1 MRYNTIAFTRPQTR
15 TGNSGYLIPK
25 RTYRGQKGGFLPL
38 LFMAPALAGLS
49 TAAVASSA
57 INKQT
62 GSGVIN
68 QANMLYQQSKQA
80 TGSGLKLA
88 GQGVHLSGEGVG
100 VAGGALDL
108 PGGMLR
114 MSLLETMPKEKKKK
128 KVIQS
133 VGKDLGSQYSLG
145 TSNSLGM
152 GIAPAGMGLGV
163 SGKGVKTEMAKSAMR
178 TALVNHIIPK
188 VLDKMGIADVVPA
201 SLIKQVVDSSIDKA
215 GATIKDVVIK
225 LSKKVMPI
233 LTHSK
238 MAKLGMHS
246 GSGFKKI
253 ANSKKYEQL
262 HGHLS
267 KYLASKLVGQK
278 GGSFWDDFVS
288 GFMSVI
294 KPAASILGP
303 IASAV
308 FPEFAAPISA
318 VTGLIS
324 KA

>member
-1 MRYNTIAFTRPQTR
+1 MRYNAIAFTRPQTR

-25 RTYRGQKGGFLPL
+25 KTYRGQKGGFLPL

-57 INKQT
+57 IKKQT
-62 GSGVIN
+62 GSGVID
-68 QANMLYQQSKQA
+68 QADMLYKQSKMA
-80 TGSGLKLA
+80 TGQGLKLA
-88 GQGVHLSGEGVG
+88 GAGVGVAGQGVG

-114 MSLLETMPKEKKKK
+114 MSLLDTMPKQKKKK
-128 KVIQS
+128 KIIQS
-133 VGKDLGSQYSLG
+133 VGKDLGGEYPLG
-145 TSNSLGM
+145 TSVSLGM
-152 GIAPAGMGLGV
+152 GYGGV

-178 TALVNHIIPK
+178 NALITHIIPK

-201 SLIKQVVDSSIDKA
+201 SLIQKVVDSSIDKA
-215 GATIKDVVIK
+215 GATIKDVVVN

-253 ANSKKYEQL
+253 AKSKKYEKL

-308 FPEFAAPISA
+308 FPEFAPVISG
-318 VTGLIS
+318 VTGLID

>member
-1 MRYNTIAFTRPQTR
+1 MRYNAIAFTRPQTR

-25 RTYRGQKGGFLPL
+25 KVYRGQQKGGFLPL

-68 QANMLYQQSKQA
+68 QANMLYQQSKMAQ
-80 TGSGLKLA
+80 GSGLKLA
-88 GQGVHLSGEGVG
+88 GQGVNLAGEGVG

-152 GIAPAGMGLGV
+152 GLGV

-178 TALVNHIIPK
+178 NALVNHIIPK
-188 VLDKMGIADVVPA
+188 VLQKMGIADVVPD
-201 SLIKQVVDSSIDKA
+201 SLIQQVVDSSIDKA

-253 ANSKKYEQL
+253 AKSKKYEQL

-294 KPAASILGP
+294 RPAASILGP

-308 FPEFAAPISA
+308 FPEFAPVISG
-318 VTGLIS
+318 VTGLI
-324 KA
+324 KNA

>member
-1 MRYNTIAFTRPQTR
+1 MRYNAIAFTRPQTR

-25 RTYRGQKGGFLPL
+25 KMYRGQQKGGFLPL

-57 INKQT
+57 IKKQT
-62 GSGVIN
+62 GSGIID
-68 QANMLYQQSKQA
+68 QANMLYQQSKQ
-80 TGSGLKLA
+80 GQGFKLA
-88 GQGVHLSGEGVG
+88 GQGTSDIGAGVG
-100 VAGGALDL
+100 VAGNGVGVAGDL

-114 MSLLETMPKEKKKK
+114 MSLLDTMAKEKKKK

-152 GIAPAGMGLGV
+152 GYGGV

-178 TALVNHIIPK
+178 TALINHIIPK
-188 VLDKMGIADVVPA
+188 VLDKMGIADVVPT
-201 SLIKQVVDSSIDKA
+201 SLIQNVVNSSIDKA
-215 GATIKDVVIK
+215 GATIKDVVIN

-253 ANSKKYEQL
+253 AKSKKYDQL

-278 GGSFWDDFVS
+278 GGSFWDDFVT

-308 FPEFAAPISA
+308 FPEFSPAISA
-318 VTGLIS
+318 VTGLID

>member
-1 MRYNTIAFTRPQTR
+1 MRYNAIAFTRPQTR

-25 RTYRGQKGGFLPL
+25 KVYRGRQQKGGYSDAFA
-38 LFMAPALAGLS
+38 FMAPALSGLS
-49 TAAVASSA
+49 LGSVLSSGF
-57 INKQT
+57 KQMN

-80 TGSGLKLA
+80 TGSGYKLA
-88 GQGVHLSGEGVG
+88 GQGVHPAGSGVG
-100 VAGGALDL
+100 VSGGTLDL

-114 MSLLETMPKEKKKK
+114 MSLLETMPKEKKK

-152 GIAPAGMGLGV
+152 GYAPAGVV

-178 TALVNHIIPK
+178 NVLINHIFPK
-188 VLDKMGIADVVPA
+188 VLQKMGIADVVPD
-201 SLIKQVVDSSIDKA
+201 SLIQQVVDSSIDKA

-233 LTHSK
+233 LTHST

-253 ANSKKYEQL
+253 AKSKKYEQL

-278 GGSFWDDFVS
+278 GGSFWDNFLT
-288 GFMSVI
+288 GFKMVV
-294 KPAASILGP
+294 KPAAKILGP

-308 FPEFAAPISA
+308 FPEFSPAIGA
-318 VTGLIS
+318 VTGLVDKI
-324 KA
+324 

>member
-1 MRYNTIAFTRPQTR
+1 MRYNAIAFTRPQTR

-25 RTYRGQKGGFLPL
+25 RTYRQKGGFLPL

-62 GSGVIN
+62 GSGVID
-68 QANMLYQQSKQA
+68 QADMLYKQSKMA

-88 GQGVHLSGEGVG
+88 GQGVGVAGQGVG

-114 MSLLETMPKEKKKK
+114 MSLIDEKKKK
-128 KVIQS
+128 KKKIIQS
-133 VGKDLGSQYSLG
+133 VGKDLGGQYPLG
-145 TSNSLGM
+145 TSVSLGM
-152 GIAPAGMGLGV
+152 GYGGV

-178 TALVNHIIPK
+178 NALVSHIIPK

-201 SLIKQVVDSSIDKA
+201 SLIQQVVDSSIDKA
-215 GATIKDVVIK
+215 GATIKDVVIN

-253 ANSKKYEQL
+253 AKSKKYEKL

-267 KYLASKLVGQK
+267 KYLASKLAGQK

-308 FPEFAAPISA
+308 FPEAAGPISA
-318 VTGLIS
+318 VTGLI
-324 KA
+324 KNA

>member
-1 MRYNTIAFTRPQTR
+1 MRYNAIAFTRPQTR

-25 RTYRGQKGGFLPL
+25 KTYRGQKGGFLPL

-57 INKQT
+57 IKKQT

-68 QANMLYQQSKQA
+68 QADMLYQQSKMGQ
-80 TGSGLKLA
+80 GLKLA
-88 GQGVHLSGEGVG
+88 GQGVSVAGGAINLAGTGVG
-100 VAGGALDL
+100 VAGGGLDL

-114 MSLLETMPKEKKKK
+114 MSLLDTMPKEKKKK
-128 KVIQS
+128 IIQS
-133 VGKDLGSQYSLG
+133 VGKDLGSQYSLS
-145 TSNSLGM
+145 TNNLGM
-152 GIAPAGMGLGV
+152 GYGDV
-163 SGKGVKTEMAKSAMR
+163 SGKGKIADMAKSKMKS
-178 TALVNHIIPK
+178 ALINHIIPK
-188 VLDKMGIADVVPA
+188 VLEKMGISDVVPA
-201 SLIKQVVDSSIDKA
+201 SLVSKVVDSSMEKA
-215 GATIKDVVIK
+215 GSTIKDVVVN

-233 LTHSK
+233 LMHSR
-238 MAKLGMHS
+238 MAKDGVHS

-253 ANSKKYEQL
+253 AKSKKYDQL

-267 KYLASKLVGQK
+267 KYLAAKLVGQK
-278 GGSFWDDFVS
+278 GGSFWDDFVT

-308 FPEFAAPISA
+308 FPEFAPAISA

>member
-1 MRYNTIAFTRPQTR
+1 
-15 TGNSGYLIPK
+15 
-25 RTYRGQKGGFLPL
+25 
-38 LFMAPALAGLS
+38 MAPALAGLS

-62 GSGVIN
+62 GSGIID
-68 QANMLYQQSKQA
+68 QADMLYKQSKMA

-88 GQGVHLSGEGVG
+88 GEGVNPAGYGVG

-114 MSLLETMPKEKKKK
+114 MSIIDEKKKKK

-133 VGKDLGSQYSLG
+133 VGKDLGGQYPLG
-145 TSNSLGM
+145 TSVSLGM
-152 GIAPAGMGLGV
+152 GHGV

-178 TALVNHIIPK
+178 NGLITHIIPK

-201 SLIKQVVDSSIDKA
+201 SLIQQVVDSSIDKA

-253 ANSKKYEQL
+253 AKSKKYEKL

-308 FPEFAAPISA
+308 FPEFAGPISA
-318 VTGLIS
+318 VSGLI
-324 KA
+324 KNA

>member
-1 MRYNTIAFTRPQTR
+1 MRYNAIAFTRPQTR
-15 TGNSGYLIPK
+15 TGNAGYLIPRK
-25 RTYRGQKGGFLPL
+25 TYRQKGGFLPL

-62 GSGVIN
+62 GSGVID
-68 QANMLYQQSKQA
+68 QADMLYKQSKMAQ
-80 TGSGLKLA
+80 GSGLKLA
-88 GQGVHLSGEGVG
+88 GQNGSGVHPAGSGVG

-114 MSLLETMPKEKKKK
+114 MSLIDEKKKK
-128 KVIQS
+128 KKIIQS
-133 VGKDLGSQYSLG
+133 VGKDLGGQYPLG
-145 TSNSLGM
+145 TTVSLGM
-152 GIAPAGMGLGV
+152 GYGGV

-178 TALVNHIIPK
+178 NALVNHIIPK

-201 SLIKQVVDSSIDKA
+201 SLIQQVVDSSIDKA

-253 ANSKKYEQL
+253 AKSKKYEKL

-318 VTGLIS
+318 VTGLIN

>member
-1 MRYNTIAFTRPQTR
+1 
-15 TGNSGYLIPK
+15 
-25 RTYRGQKGGFLPL
+25 
-38 LFMAPALAGLS
+38 MAPALAGLS

-62 GSGVIN
+62 GSGVID
-68 QANMLYQQSKQA
+68 QADMLYKQSKMA

-88 GQGVHLSGEGVG
+88 GEGVNPAGYG
-100 VAGGALDL
+100 VGLAGGALDL

-114 MSLLETMPKEKKKK
+114 MSLIDEKKKKK

-133 VGKDLGSQYSLG
+133 VGRDLGGQYPLG
-145 TSNSLGM
+145 TSQVSLGM
-152 GIAPAGMGLGV
+152 GHGV

-178 TALVNHIIPK
+178 NSLVNHIIPK

-201 SLIKQVVDSSIDKA
+201 SLIQQVVDSSIDKA

-233 LTHSK
+233 LMHTK

-253 ANSKKYEQL
+253 AKSKKYEKL

-303 IASAV
+303 IASAI
-308 FPEFAAPISA
+308 FPEFSPAIGA
-318 VTGLIS
+318 VTGLI
-324 KA
+324 KNA